1 MTMFKR
7 VEYERWMKQAEKTL
21 RSALRDLEG
30 EDYEWASFKAQQAA
44 ELAVKA
50 LLRGI
55 GFAPIGHSITRLLR
69 NLRDEGVEVPRE
81 LFHRAMEL
89 DRNYIAP
96 RYPDAY
102 PEGSPFE
109 YYSEDV
115 ALEMIDYAEEVLNFV
130 KRTAEYL
137 AGD

>member
-1 MTMFKR
+1 M
-7 VEYERWMKQAEKTL
+7 
-21 RSALRDLEG
+21 
-30 EDYEWASFKAQQAA
+30 
-44 ELAVKA
+44 
-50 LLRGI
+50 
-55 GFAPIGHSITRLLR
+55 GFAPIGYSITRLLR

-109 YYSEDV
+109 YYFEDI
-115 ALEMIDYAEEVLNFV
+115 ALEMIDYAEEVLSFV
-130 KRTAEYL
+130 KRTAENL
-137 AGD
+137 ARD

>member
-1 MTMFKR
+1 MR
-7 VEYERWMKQAEKTL
+7 
-21 RSALRDLEG
+21 ALR
-30 EDYEWASFKAQQAA
+30 FQ
-44 ELAVKA
+44 
-50 LLRGI
+50 
-55 GFAPIGHSITRLLR
+55 
-69 NLRDEGVEVPRE
+69 RE

-102 PEGSPFE
+102 LEGSPFE

-115 ALEMIDYAEEVLNFV
+115 AEEMIGYAEEVLNFV
-130 KRTAEYL
+130 KRMAERL